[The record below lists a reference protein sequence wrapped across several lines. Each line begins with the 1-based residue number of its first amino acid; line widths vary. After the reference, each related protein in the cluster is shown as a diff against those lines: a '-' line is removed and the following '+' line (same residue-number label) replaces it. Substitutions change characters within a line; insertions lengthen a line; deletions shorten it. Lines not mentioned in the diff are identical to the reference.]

1 MPEVKSPGGRSV
13 NGQYNATSQLVCAH
27 NGPYSSG
34 HSLEMRVEM
43 EQIVEAGM
51 NDVGEVTNDQNGV
64 TGRET

>member
-1 MPEVKSPGGRSV
+1 MLEVKSPGGRGM

-27 NGPYSSG
+27 DGPYSSG

-43 EQIVEAGM
+43 GQIIEAGM
-51 NDVGEVTNDQNGV
+51 NDVSEVTNDQDGV